1 MLAVSG
7 YMLKSILHFDH
18 QFGLAKDLQI
28 LKFSKIVEAEAIN
41 RNISCYTSRT
51 FLYLNR

>member
-7 YMLKSILHFDH
+7 YMMISILYIDH
-18 QFGLAKDLQI
+18 LFGLSKDLQI

-51 FLYLNR
+51 FLYLSR